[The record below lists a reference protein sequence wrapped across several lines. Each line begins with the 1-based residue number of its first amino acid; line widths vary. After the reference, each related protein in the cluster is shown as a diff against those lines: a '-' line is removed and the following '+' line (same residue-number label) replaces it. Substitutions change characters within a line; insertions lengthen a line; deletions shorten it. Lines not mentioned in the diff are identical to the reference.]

1 MGVRVLIRIDPTSE
15 RAIYAQLADSIRA
28 AIASGAV
35 GVGDTLPAA
44 KQLASALDVHQH
56 TILRAY
62 QLLRDER
69 VVDLRRGRGAVV
81 TDAATVMVELYREAK
96 QLAARAERLG
106 LGPDTV
112 AALVAHAIPHD
123 SLRDHAVALAD
134 EADERGVDA

>member
-1 MGVRVLIRIDPTSE
+1 MLIRIDPTSD
-15 RAIYAQLADSIRA
+15 RAIYAQVADSIRA

-69 VVDLRRGRGAVV
+69 VIDLRRGRGAVV
-81 TDAATVMVELYREAK
+81 TDAATVMVEIYREAK
-96 QLAARAERLG
+96 QLAARAEQLG

-112 AALVAHAIPHD
+112 AALVAHAIPRGSVHD
-123 SLRDHAVALAD
+123 PASPA
-134 EADERGVDA
+134 ADERQMREEQTHE